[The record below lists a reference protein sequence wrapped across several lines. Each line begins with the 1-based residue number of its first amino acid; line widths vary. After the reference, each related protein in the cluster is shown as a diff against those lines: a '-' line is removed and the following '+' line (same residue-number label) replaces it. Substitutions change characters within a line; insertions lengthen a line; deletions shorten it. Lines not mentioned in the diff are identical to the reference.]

1 MLINIDEVATGA
13 LVNALAVAGR
23 RLATSATSR
32 RGRDDL
38 EFARWSQ
45 TFQLTDHVPD
55 LTPALTA
62 QTPEILRGDE
72 IQAALQE
79 LLAIRLT
86 DAPEAD
92 VARARA
98 VFELTLPGPELAQA
112 LFDYYDDQIGG
123 IVARLEAADSPALD
137 QIRRDA
143 FSARMVAILGAI
155 ERHTAALTARPDP
168 GAEAR
173 FLASYRRHVI
183 DVHGKLSPPDF
194 DRRRRIPISDIY
206 VPTQIF
212 HAEQALASR
221 PVHVAEL
228 QQADGHVLDLPGLLD
243 RTVLLGDPGG
253 GKTTA
258 ANVLMHHLASV
269 TGHVPFLVTLRE
281 YATQD
286 PPERSVTEYI
296 EHTLATLYQCPA
308 PPGLV
313 ELLLLTGSATVIFD
327 GLDELLD
334 ASRRVDVATRVE
346 QFCTEYPLA
355 PVLVT
360 SRLIGYDQARLDD
373 SQFSCFRLG
382 GFGEEQVRDYAG
394 KWFALDEG
402 ARPRGRRGVRRGKR
416 KHRRPARQSA
426 DARPAV
432 HLVPGRGFAA
442 PRPRRG
448 V

>member
-23 RLATSATSR
+23 RLATSVTGR

-38 EFARWSQ
+38 EFARWMQ

-55 LTPALTA
+55 LTPALTEQA
-62 QTPEILRGDE
+62 AAILRGDE

-79 LLAIRLT
+79 LLAVRLT

-98 VFELTLPGPELAQA
+98 VFELTLPDPELAQA

-123 IVARLEAADSPALD
+123 VVARLEAADSPALD

-155 ERHTAALTARPDP
+155 ERHTAALTARPAP
-168 GAEAR
+168 GAEDR
-173 FLASYRRHVI
+173 FLASYRRHVT
-183 DVHGKLSPPDF
+183 DLHGKLSPPDF

-221 PVHVAEL
+221 PVHAAEL
-228 QQADGHVLDLPGLLD
+228 QQADGDVLDLPRLLD

-258 ANVLMHHLASV
+258 ANVLIHALEITEVAEV
-269 TGHVPFLVTLRE
+269 LTAVGE
-281 YATQD
+281 YLLNHPD
-286 PPERSVTEYI
+286 PPWLAAGVQDWYLSAERYDDAPVRLTPTAY
-296 EHTLATLYQCPA
+296 LAATA
-308 PPGLV
+308 
-313 ELLLLTGSATVIFD
+313 LLLIAAEGNR
-327 GLDELLD
+327 LDSSYAEASKSVLLHELHPYFARREGRNPGAALPD
-334 ASRRVDVATRVE
+334 LPVPDRFKQTFRDWADRRVNFIASPRARNATR
-346 QFCTEYPLA
+346 
-355 PVLVT
+355 
-360 SRLIGYDQARLDD
+360 
-373 SQFSCFRLG
+373 
-382 GFGEEQVRDYAG
+382 
-394 KWFALDEG
+394 
-402 ARPRGRRGVRRGKR
+402 
-416 KHRRPARQSA
+416 
-426 DARPAV
+426 
-432 HLVPGRGFAA
+432 
-442 PRPRRG
+442 
-448 V
+448 